1 MIHPAPT
8 ADAQLVT
15 MFAGDSYF
23 GVPVTRVRDVL
34 AATQIYAAP
43 LAPRSILG
51 SINLRG
57 RIVTAID
64 LRTRLRM
71 EAPADRSTCKC
82 VIVERAGGEPYA
94 LLVDEIGDVIMLAA
108 SLYEPSPI
116 TLNKH
121 WAQMCRGLYR
131 QDGRM
136 LIVLDVDALL
146 EIDAAA

>member
-1 MIHPAPT
+1 MSPHA

-15 MFAGDSYF
+15 MYAGGACF

-43 LAPRSILG
+43 LAPPCILG

-64 LRTRLRM
+64 LRMRL
-71 EAPADRSTCKC
+71 ALPPAADRSASKC
-82 VIVERAGGEPYA
+82 VIVEHSSGESYA
-94 LLVDEIGDVIMLAA
+94 LLVDEIGDVMLLPAN
-108 SLYEPSPI
+108 LYEPNPI

-121 WAQMCRGLYR
+121 WAHMCRGLYR
-131 QDGRM
+131 QDGQM
-136 LIVLDVDALL
+136 LVVLDIDALL
-146 EIDAAA
+146 EIEAAV